1 MLRIFWINKCLT
13 KTSNR
18 MLLNGRFGSFN
29 RSLVRFVSTK
39 PNIVTKNEGKRYS
52 GSTVALY
59 FTLGLFLGT
68 SIITYK
74 LAKNPPEFLFP
85 HSSTTKLA
93 EISSPRY
100 GDPDKVVK
108 ELKNVLS
115 ADQIRSTKETLE
127 THSDSSFSTHHAT
140 PDQRPV
146 AVIFPKS
153 TEEVS
158 LVLKA
163 CHKYKVPVVPYTGGT
178 SLEGH
183 YTPTRK
189 GISVDL
195 SRMNKVLAVHTEDL
209 DVTVQA
215 AVGWQTLANY
225 LKPYNLMFGPDPGP
239 GACIGGMVGTS
250 CSGTNAAR
258 WGTMK
263 ENVVSL
269 TVVLAD
275 GTIIKTKNRPRKS
288 AAGYNLNG
296 LFIGSEGT
304 LGIVTEATLKLNVK
318 PKYENVAVISFPTIS
333 DASNTVAQ
341 FVQYGI
347 QLDAMELLDDKMM
360 KYVNVSGQTTLKY
373 DEAPTLM
380 LKIGGTT
387 KDAVKSQ
394 INDVKRISKEN
405 HQNSFRFASSDAER
419 EELWNARK
427 VALWSTINYG
437 QEYIDKDIQVWAT
450 DVAVP
455 ISKLCQCLTAT
466 KNEMNETGVAGAIVG
481 HVGDGN
487 YHAMILFKREDRPK
501 VERIVRHMVD
511 GALKAEGTVT
521 GEHGVGMGK
530 RGFLKQELS
539 PDAIDLMRKIKFALD
554 PYRIL
559 NPDKVFS
566 IDPKDKGE

>member
-1 MLRIFWINKCLT
+1 MLQSLQAGFFLKRTFNSILLCQRSAFINKP
-13 KTSNR
+13 S
-18 MLLNGRFGSFN
+18 
-29 RSLVRFVSTK
+29 VRFISTK
-39 PNIVTKNEGKRYS
+39 SNIVTKNKGRTYS
-52 GSTVALY
+52 NTTVAIY
-59 FTLGLFLGT
+59 FTLGLLLGT
-68 SIITYK
+68 SVITYK
-74 LAKNPPEFLFP
+74 LAKSPPEFLFP
-85 HSSTTKLA
+85 HSSTTRLA
-93 EISSPRY
+93 DISSPRY
-100 GDPDKVVK
+100 GDPNNLVD
-108 ELKNVLS
+108 ELKKVLN
-115 ADQIRSTKETLE
+115 ANQIKCTKETLE

-146 AVIFPKS
+146 VVIFPHS

-163 CHKYKVPVVPYTGGT
+163 CHKFRVPVVPYTGGT

-189 GISVDL
+189 GVSIDL
-195 SRMNKVLAVHTEDL
+195 SHLNKVLAVHPEDL
-209 DVTVQA
+209 DITVQA
-215 AVGWQTLANY
+215 AVGWQTLASY

-239 GACIGGMVGTS
+239 GACIGGMVSTS

-304 LGIVTEATLKLNVK
+304 LGIITEATLKLNVR
-318 PKYENVAVISFPTIS
+318 PQYENVAVISFPTIS

-341 FVQYGI
+341 FVQHGI

-360 KYVNVSGQTTLKY
+360 QYVNMSGQTTLKY

-380 LKIGGTT
+380 LKIGGAT
-387 KDAVKSQ
+387 KEAVRSQ
-394 INDVKRISKEN
+394 ISGVEKISKEN
-405 HQNSFRFASSDAER
+405 HQSSFRFANSDTEK

-437 QEYIDKDIQVWAT
+437 QEYIDKNIQVWAT

-455 ISKLCQCLTAT
+455 ISKLCKCLTAT
-466 KNEMNETGVAGAIVG
+466 KTEMNETGVAGAIVG

-487 YHAMILFKREDRPK
+487 YHAMILFKRQDRPK

-511 GALKAEGTVT
+511 GALEAEGTVT

-539 PDAIDLMRKIKFALD
+539 QDTIDLMRKIKLALD

-566 IDPKDKGE
+566 IDPKDNGE